1 VTETNLPDWPGE
13 LSHDIVEA
21 LDDVSIPSYVID
33 PNGVIRWLNR
43 AALDMVGDVRGR
55 QFTSVIVPE
64 DTRRTRESFTRMM
77 LQTTRITDDT
87 IELRDRT
94 GGRIRVEYCAVSLVD
109 GHKVIGI
116 FGQIPRYEVETPPR
130 EHPHLTPRQ
139 LDVLGLL
146 ERGYSTHQ
154 IAEELHIS
162 SETVRN
168 HIRHLMRALGV
179 HSRLQA
185 VVVAKR
191 EHLASSGA
199 LA

>member
-1 VTETNLPDWPGE
+1 MTERQPPDWPGE
-13 LSHDIVEA
+13 LSDDIVEA

-33 PNGVIRWLNR
+33 PNGVIRWVNQ
-43 AALDMVGDVRGR
+43 AGIEIVGDVRGR

-64 DTRRTRESFTRMM
+64 DTRRTREAFTRML
-77 LQTTRITDDT
+77 LQTTRVTDDT
-87 IELRDRT
+87 IELNDRT
-94 GGRIRVEYCAVSLVD
+94 GRRVRAEYCAVSLVD

-116 FGQIPRYEVETPPR
+116 FGQIPRYEIEAVR
-130 EHPHLTPRQ
+130 RDHPQLTPRQ

-162 SETVRN
+162 RETVRN

-191 EHLASSGA
+191 EHLASSAA